1 MLYSGGVLYVCHRNF
16 LNNSLEARKGGADFI
31 FNKFNDREILEISHD
46 EFTELNQSIILFSDF
61 KENKKKI
68 IKIAKFKKFP
78 LIIFSFIKLWYILN
92 FIKKKNYLYLLNSD
106 CFLASV
112 SIFFN
117 KIFFLKKK
125 IIFHITDYTPKRFAY
140 KIFNFLYL
148 SFFYFALKYSDYRT
162 CPSLKIINYFSK
174 YKIYFIPNSPIFRSR
189 VKFVKNKSFNIILS
203 LVKIDDGT
211 NWDLLLDVFTS
222 LKKFIPDYNLF
233 ITGIKSSPFSKNI
246 INRFKSKNL
255 INNVH
260 FVDYINS
267 KKKLDDFY
275 DRSVIGLTAYRKT
288 IKHNY
293 WEYGDSIKIREYAN
307 KSLVILTEGNFQNT
321 SEVVRSHC
329 GFSYYNKKDL
339 LIKLLRLNKNKYLIK
354 KMSINSRNWANQNNK
369 FKFLDKFFKEII
381 IS

>member
-140 KIFNFLYL
+140 KIFNSLYL

>member
-16 LNNSLEARKGGADFI
+16 LNNSLEARKGGADFV

-46 EFTELNQSIILFSDF
+46 EFTELSHSIILFSDF

-68 IKIAKFKKFP
+68 IKILKFKKFP

-106 CFLASV
+106 CFLASA

-117 KIFFLKKK
+117 KIFFFKKK
-125 IIFHITDYTPKRFAY
+125 IIFHITDYSPKRFTY

-148 SFFYFALKYSDYRT
+148 FFFYFALKYSDYRT

-211 NWDLLLDVFTS
+211 NWDLLLDVSTS

-275 DRSVIGLTAYRKT
+275 DKSVIGITAYRKT

-321 SEVVRSHC
+321 SEVVRNHC
-329 GFSYYNKKDL
+329 GFLYYNKKDL

-369 FKFLDKFFKEII
+369 LKFLDKFFKEII

>member
-1 MLYSGGVLYVCHRNF
+1 MVYF
-16 LNNSLEARKGGADFI
+16 
-31 FNKFNDREILEISHD
+31 KF
-46 EFTELNQSIILFSDF
+46 
-61 KENKKKI
+61 
-68 IKIAKFKKFP
+68 
-78 LIIFSFIKLWYILN
+78 Y
-92 FIKKKNYLYLLNSD
+92 KKKNYLYLLNSD

-140 KIFNFLYL
+140 KIFNSLYL